1 MQQILDEIARHI
13 NEQRKIT
20 GMLAQEIANI
30 KAKIADLEERTNG
43 ELSCGPPKARQ
54 EKSGKIFHQ

>member
-1 MQQILDEIARHI
+1 MSMQQILDEIAKHI

-30 KAKIADLEERTNG
+30 KAKIADLEERTHG
-43 ELSCGPPKARQ
+43 EFDRRRQ